1 MKLEKFQYVLDD
13 VLIEAVF
20 INGECVDVDVADE
33 SCGKRSSSWQA
44 SLKEYLQD
52 IYNREHGY
60 GYD

>member
-1 MKLEKFQYVLDD
+1 MKLEKFQHVLDG

-20 INGECVDVDVADE
+20 INGECVDVDDE
-33 SCGKRSSSWQA
+33 RCKKRSLSEQI
-44 SLKEYLQD
+44 SLKEYFQD